1 MHARPGFQVAQRL
14 NNAQMDAAIAAA
26 ISGAIGALTT
36 DDIPEGAVNFYFT
49 DERVDD
55 RVNDLLVAGA
65 GIDLTYN
72 DVANTLTIAATTL
85 GTVTSVGL
93 IGDDGIGIS
102 GSPILSSGDITLTL
116 GNITPDNVTTGTV
129 SATSVTDSSLVA
141 GRVTFAGT
149 GGLLVDDAQFTFNA
163 AANRLTVA
171 EFETQSANIDGGTI
185 DGTIIGG
192 VAAAAGTFT
201 ALNATS
207 VVTGVLTATGAFT
220 SVGIDDNATA
230 EVLDL
235 VSGNTVVNWGTSGAN
250 WTQRRNVDDQIM
262 FISGGNSANAGGNIV
277 LHGGTN
283 ADASD
288 FILRADSSAIIKWDD
303 SANTLYL
310 SEATEIGGATGL
322 LISTSGN
329 ITNLVNTSSTFIS
342 GDLAI
347 SLGANLGLYGSSHAT
362 LANDIKARVGT
373 TQMFGW
379 DDSINTFEGKLGG
392 ATSAQ
397 GGVILAAQ
405 LTGVSVGNIGTGEDD
420 LITYSLPANAFS
432 NNNKG
437 IRYTAWGTF
446 ANNGNTKTVNVK
458 FGTTTVATIV
468 HNTSTIRRWYASAIV
483 FRTSSGNQDYVA
495 YINTSST
502 TGLTTSGPIEIGTS
516 TQTDSSAITVKC
528 TGTGTNN
535 NDVVQEGSL
544 IEFLH

>member
-55 RVNDLLVAGA
+55 RVNGLLAAGA

-102 GSPILSSGDITLTL
+102 GSPIISSGDITLTL

-207 VVTGVLTATGAFT
+207 VVTGVLTATDAFT

-235 VSGNTVVNWGTSGAN
+235 VSGNTVVNWGTSGSN

-329 ITNLVNTSSTFIS
+329 ITNLVNTGSTFIS

-373 TQMFGW
+373 AQMFGW
-379 DDSINTFEGKLGG
+379 DDSTNTFEGKLGG

-458 FGTTTVATIV
+458 FGTTTVATVV

-483 FRTSSGNQDYVA
+483 IRTSSGNQDYVA

-502 TGLTTSGPIEIGTS
+502 AGLTSSGPIEIGTS

>member
-102 GSPILSSGDITLTL
+102 GSPIISSGDITLTL

-207 VVTGVLTATGAFT
+207 VVTGVLTATDAFT

-235 VSGNTVVNWGTSGAN
+235 VSGNTVVNWGTSGTN
-250 WTQRRNVDDQIM
+250 WTHRRNVDDQIM

-329 ITNLVNTSSTFIS
+329 ITNLVNTGSTFIS

-373 TQMFGW
+373 AQMFGW
-379 DDSINTFEGKLGG
+379 DDSSNTFEGKLGG

-483 FRTSSGNQDYVA
+483 IRTSSGNQDYVA